1 MMRLIYGSIKMFIL
15 FAFFITGCAIS
26 QAPPVTYTDSLS
38 GPNSDWQNNFD
49 ISTCTL
55 LTEGS
60 NEYFILEPG
69 FQLVLEGGNEVLK
82 ITVLDETEMVDG
94 ILTRV
99 VEEREWK
106 NEELIEVSRN
116 YFSICDE
123 TKDVYYFGEEVDM
136 YQGGKLTSHSG
147 AWRSGENNARFGLII
162 PGKPIL
168 GMKYYQE
175 IAPGVAMDRA
185 EVVSLGD
192 ELQTPVGNF
201 PNSLKTMEG
210 TALNLLEREFK
221 TYAPGIGLIQ
231 DQRLLL
237 TSYGFIDS

>member
-1 MMRLIYGSIKMFIL
+1 MKRLVHGSIIMFVL
-15 FAFFITGCAIS
+15 FAVFVAGCAIS
-26 QAPPVTYTDSLS
+26 QFPPVTNADSPSL
-38 GPNSDWQNNFD
+38 PKSDWQDNFD
-49 ISTCTL
+49 ISTCTM
-55 LTEGS
+55 LTEGR
-60 NEYFILEPG
+60 NDYFILEPG
-69 FQLVLEGGNEVLK
+69 FQLVLESGQEMLS
-82 ITVLDETEMVDG
+82 ITVLDETVKVDG
-94 ILTRV
+94 VETRI

-106 NEELIEVSRN
+106 NGELIEVSRN
-116 YFSICDE
+116 FFAICDE
-123 TKDVYYFGEEVDM
+123 TKDVYYFGEEVDVF
-136 YQGGKLTSHSG
+136 QGGNVTSHSG
-147 AWRSGENNARFGLII
+147 AWRSGEKDARFGLIM

-185 EVVSLGD
+185 EVVSLND
-192 ELQTPVGNF
+192 ELQTPAGNF

-231 DQRLLL
+231 DERLLL